1 MAEKSPLGGAKE
13 GMCLYVRCTGT
24 RSYSAE
30 LILDE
35 KLANK
40 GFTETRGGEY
50 FSSCASHFEG
60 WAYFEICG
68 APECS
73 GKGTSSRSIFA
84 KVAFRF
90 LPLNGVVPNSI
101 S

>member
-1 MAEKSPLGGAKE
+1 MAEESPLGGAEE
-13 GMCLYVRCTGT
+13 GMSLHVRCTRTG
-24 RSYSAE
+24 SYSAE

-35 KLANK
+35 EFANQR
-40 GFTETRGGEY
+40 FTETGGGEELSLCGCRVEGKTY
-50 FSSCASHFEG
+50 FDT
-60 WAYFEICG
+60 CG

-73 GKGTSSRSIFA
+73 GNGTSSRRIFA
-84 KVAFRF
+84 NVAFRF

>member
-1 MAEKSPLGGAKE
+1 MAQESPLGGAEE
-13 GMCLYVRCTGT
+13 GMGLYVRCPGT

-35 KLANK
+35 EFANK
-40 GFTETRGGEY
+40 GFTETRGGKC
-50 FSSCASHFEG
+50 FSLCECRSGG

-84 KVAFRF
+84 NVAFRF